1 MSRSVLAG
9 LTGSALL
16 HGTLVAGLLLL
27 VPRAD
32 PLAPLFVDL
41 TPDERPPGEEGGRA
55 ESEHAPRVAAPGR
68 PGANRAIRPT
78 TPGSPTS
85 PALGPDRVVS
95 SAEPPSS
102 PIAPAPP
109 PVAPP
114 APATPAPSAE
124 AAPASTPAASSAPE
138 PVPTPALPKVAAPE
152 VGAVASAATETP
164 AVSPAP
170 SASLTPSD
178 SSERTGAASLADAAP
193 ARAPGGGEGR
203 AGTGPPVTASGSGS
217 GDALSPRS
225 PANSGSGLGGASSG
239 LAAVGPGEG
248 TGDPGAAYAA
258 YLGRLRQR
266 VYEALR
272 YPATARRRGLTG
284 TVVLEL
290 IVTPNGAI
298 SRIVVVDSS
307 SHAALDQAAVES
319 VRSLRPQPFPA
330 NLPSRTLHVRLPV
343 VFELQ

>member
-1 MSRSVLAG
+1 MSRSVLTG

-16 HGTLVAGLLLL
+16 HGALVAGLLLL

-32 PLAPLFVDL
+32 RLAPLFVDL
-41 TPDERPPGEEGGRA
+41 TQDERPPGEEGGRA

-78 TPGSPTS
+78 TPASPTS
-85 PALGPDRVVS
+85 PAPGPERVVS
-95 SAEPPSS
+95 SPEPPSS

-114 APATPAPSAE
+114 
-124 AAPASTPAASSAPE
+124 APASTPAASSAPE